1 MLGLR
6 ITVPV
11 ACFRK
16 GFAREYW
23 ETEEL
28 PPPSTCYGFLL
39 SLVGERDRRRHIGVR
54 ICPALLGPPDRSA
67 VLRTLWRAKDRKE
80 PLGAGTNARP
90 DFQELLTGVRLAI
103 WLDSSQEIGQGPNL
117 EDRVNL
123 ALDHPER
130 IDRFGGLSLGE
141 STHMVDEVTR
151 LTGQSRIS
159 VRVYLEDVA
168 KRGRLSLPVWVDHV
182 GSAGTRHASGN
193 IEDVE
198 IAAPPVERMPKIEP
212 N

>member
-1 MLGLR
+1 MLGL
-6 ITVPV
+6 IVTVPV

-16 GFAREYW
+16 GFAREFW

-39 SLVGERDRRRHIGVR
+39 SLVGERDRRRHVGAR
-54 ICPALLGPPDRSA
+54 ICPALLSRPDRGV
-67 VLRTLWRAKDRKE
+67 VLRTLWRVKDRKA

-90 DFQELLTGVRLAI
+90 DYQELLTGVRLAI
-103 WLDSSQEIGQGPNL
+103 WLDSTEEIEPRPGL
-117 EDRVNL
+117 EARVGV

-151 LTGQSRIS
+151 LPGPPPGP
-159 VRVYLEDVA
+159 VRAFLLDPA
-168 KRGRLSLPVWVDHV
+168 GRGRLSLPVWVDHV
-182 GSAGTRHASGN
+182 GSAGTRFASGN
-193 IEDVE
+193 LEEGDFD
-198 IAAPPVERMPKIEP
+198 APPLGRMPKIEP
-212 N
+212 H